1 MGLFVVS
8 LATMI
13 IPPGPP
19 LRSIRYMGA
28 VMQKKLAAAAVK
40 SPSEHFLGYSR
51 RLSDTLLGFD
61 WTPVVRLAEDLR
73 ECWRSGRQVF
83 LCGNGGSA
91 GNASHLAN
99 DFLYPLSKTKGSG
112 IRAHALTEN
121 PAVLTCLGN
130 DEGYDNIFT
139 YQLAVLANKGDVL
152 LAFSGSGN
160 SSNILSALE
169 EAKRIGMK
177 SYAILGYS
185 GGKAK
190 AAKRTCC
197 RTSNARWRRTAW
209 SFWRQAGL
217 TTTVVSGRA
226 WVPYSIKR
234 SNP

>member
-1 MGLFVVS
+1 MQRS
-8 LATMI
+8 L
-13 IPPGPP
+13 
-19 LRSIRYMGA
+19 R
-28 VMQKKLAAAAVK
+28 KKAPQSPVK
-40 SPSEHFLGYSR
+40 HFLGYSQ
-51 RLSDTLLGFD
+51 RLSDILLNFD
-61 WTPVVRLAEDLR
+61 WTPVVGLAEELR
-73 ECWRSGRQVF
+73 ECWRTGRQVF

-99 DFLYPLSKTKGSG
+99 DFVYPLSKTKGSG

-160 SSNILSALE
+160 SPNILKALE
-169 EAKRIGMK
+169 EAKHIGMK

-190 AAKRTCC
+190 ALADVPIHFAIDDMQIAEDTQTIVCHMIIQWLYAQREDFI
-197 RTSNARWRRTAW
+197 AGRR
-209 SFWRQAGL
+209 G
-217 TTTVVSGRA
+217 SG
-226 WVPYSIKR
+226 
-234 SNP
+234 